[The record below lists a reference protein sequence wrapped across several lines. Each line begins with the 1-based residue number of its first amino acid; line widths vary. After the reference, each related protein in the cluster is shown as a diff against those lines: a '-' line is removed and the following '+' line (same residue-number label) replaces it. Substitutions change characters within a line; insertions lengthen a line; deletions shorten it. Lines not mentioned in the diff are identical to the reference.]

1 MDQPRN
7 PARARLAQGGLALGM
22 GVRFART
29 AEIARMMRAAGYDWL
44 FIDLEHGPGSLE
56 STAQISCAALDAG
69 IAPLIR
75 VPHGEFAMAT
85 RALDGGGWGI
95 VMPHVDT
102 AAEAREVVDR
112 LKYPPLGHRSMG
124 GIGPHYGLRSAS
136 SAEAAA
142 ALNAA
147 NLIVVMLET
156 PTAIAN
162 AAAIA
167 AVPGVDVLLIGT
179 NDLCAEM
186 GIHGDFANERVA
198 EAYKEMIAA
207 CERHGK
213 YPGMAGIYN
222 EAIMPRYIEMGARFI
237 LAGQDAAFLSAGA
250 AQRTGF
256 LHRLEGR

>member
-95 VMPHVDT
+95 VMPHVNT
-102 AAEAREVVDR
+102 ADEARALVSHLR
-112 LKYPPLGHRSMG
+112 YPPLGHRSIVG
-124 GIGPHYGLRSAS
+124 GLPHYGFAGAKAS
-136 SAEAAA
+136 DVAAT
-142 ALNAA
+142 LNAET
-147 NLIVVMLET
+147 LIVAMLET

-162 AAAIA
+162 ADAIV
-167 AVPGVDVLLIGT
+167 AVPGIDVVLIGT
-179 NDLCAEM
+179 NDLALEM
-186 GIHGDFANERVA
+186 GIAGELGHERIA
-198 EAYKEMIAA
+198 AAYKTVIAA
-207 CERHGK
+207 CAKHQK
-213 YPGMAGIYN
+213 WPGMGGVGDLELIR
-222 EAIMPRYIEMGARFI
+222 RYVGLGMRFI
-237 LAGQDAAFLSAGA
+237 LGGNDTNVLAQASAERAKALRG
-250 AQRTGF
+250 
-256 LHRLEGR
+256 LL